1 MIVTYVDRQSKKW
14 YSNREEDMTAGR
26 KKTGEVEKEDNM
38 TYADMFSKVKGM
50 LIGADVSDIH
60 EHLAYQFNIT
70 GEAEGIFYAEVKDGQ
85 LYVELYEY
93 FDRDAMFTC
102 SAETLFKIADGK
114 TDPSLAVTLGK
125 LKVEG
130 NIDKALRL
138 KDLINSKKNADK
150 AEKKQEK

>member
-1 MIVTYVDRQSKKW
+1 
-14 YSNREEDMTAGR
+14 
-26 KKTGEVEKEDNM
+26 M

-50 LIGADVSDIH
+50 LMEADVSDIH

-70 GEAEGIFYAEVKDGQ
+70 GEAEGIFYAEVKDGK
-85 LYVELYEY
+85 LFVEPYEY

-114 TDPSLAVTLGK
+114 TDPILAFTLGK

-138 KDLINSKKNADK
+138 KDLIDSKKKAMKKESEPADGK
-150 AEKKQEK
+150 LSQPRTDPGSPGTVQKGRC